1 MAISNTITLL
11 IHNIKVK
18 RVSLLLHIWRS
29 CVQRG
34 MRWCSWLRHCAT
46 SQKTVGSIPDG
57 VIGIFHW
64 HNPSSYTMALGST
77 QPLKKMST
85 RNISWVVKAANSYSS
100 QPYHLHVLSWNV
112 GISGWKP
119 SGPVTGIDLPFYLHL
134 CSNLGPGTGYPEWG
148 LCAFFSVPPHKFC
161 GANSDHI
168 MTTSFHIF
176 SKPLFTNHPTIQH
189 QTCIV
194 WATDNA
200 LRYMTYTYTHT
211 HTHTHTEKTPDIAPT
226 SHCANGR
233 LSTNTPYYPLF
244 HLAPPTAR
252 KKQWS

>member
-1 MAISNTITLL
+1 MWKSQNEGYNKYMSERWASNTMLHQRMAISNTITLL

-119 SGPVTGIDLPFYLHL
+119 SGPEEEFE
-134 CSNLGPGTGYPEWG
+134 PEVRV
-148 LCAFFSVPPHKFC
+148 AS
-161 GANSDHI
+161 
-168 MTTSFHIF
+168 
-176 SKPLFTNHPTIQH
+176 
-189 QTCIV
+189 
-194 WATDNA
+194 
-200 LRYMTYTYTHT
+200 
-211 HTHTHTEKTPDIAPT
+211 
-226 SHCANGR
+226 
-233 LSTNTPYYPLF
+233 
-244 HLAPPTAR
+244 
-252 KKQWS
+252 